1 MANIKKVYTKTSR
14 GSFAVEVTLK
24 TTVLT
29 SMENVIK
36 QVGNTLRISTSRILK
51 LWDPSDDTTK
61 QSTSMN
67 VRPLLY
73 RFVITE
79 DPLNDDTTPSFT
91 YGSQLQTD
99 YYKALL
105 KKNLPQLDENY
116 SIKLKIIQK
125 NFPKF
130 NKNTVVSKEWF
141 YDAQVESKLNE
152 KGQIFALVLNA
163 ELFTTSVNSQIA
175 ALKK

>member
-1 MANIKKVYTKTSR
+1 MVTYSSLFNCTPEDIINQKKYDTTKFTPYQYGTVSTSTVLPRYGTGTNEIYINVGKVAAKQLDSNTPFMILVTAKNQFGQLAYIEKVYTKTVR

-24 TTVLT
+24 TTVLS
-29 SMENVIK
+29 SMDNVIK

-51 LWDPSDDTTK
+51 LWDPSDDKTK

-91 YGSQLQTD
+91 YGSQL
-99 YYKALL
+99 
-105 KKNLPQLDENY
+105 
-116 SIKLKIIQK
+116 
-125 NFPKF
+125 
-130 NKNTVVSKEWF
+130 
-141 YDAQVESKLNE
+141 
-152 KGQIFALVLNA
+152 
-163 ELFTTSVNSQIA
+163 
-175 ALKK
+175 